1 MRGLFVPQFSAFK
14 KNNDVDFAATKAHGE
29 YLISQGVSG
38 LVPFGTFGEGSS
50 LSLKERIKVTEDL
63 ASIIGEKALIPCI
76 ISNSLGDVWEYL
88 AFVSDLP
95 VQAVMVIPPSYFRP
109 IDNESL
115 ITFYKAVAEKS
126 KHPIVA
132 YNIPSTSL
140 KIDTEVATQIP
151 IWGVKD
157 SSGNFESAL
166 DFIAHD
172 VNILLGSDNL
182 LAKGIAAGAK
192 GGICGLAN
200 FFPVQMVKIYELASS
215 GIVENIAEAQSIV
228 DKIYKA
234 VDSIVKPGFTGVQS
248 IGALKNASPRFMPVN
263 VGDMRSPLP
272 TYRSPETEISAMVE
286 HAKAVYAIS

>member
-1 MRGLFVPQFSAFK
+1 MQGLFVPQFSAFK
-14 KNNDVDFAATKAHGE
+14 KNNEVDFAATKAHGE

-50 LSLKERIKVTEDL
+50 LSHRERMRVTEDL
-63 ASIIGEKALIPCI
+63 ASIIADRALIPCI
-76 ISNSLGDVWEYL
+76 ISNSLGDIWEYL
-88 AFVSDLP
+88 AFVADLP

-140 KIDTEVATQIP
+140 KIDVEVATQIP

-157 SSGNFESAL
+157 SSGNFDSAL
-166 DFIAHD
+166 DFIKHGI
-172 VNILLGSDNL
+172 NILLGSDNL

-200 FFPVQMVKIYELASS
+200 FFPAQMVKIYQLASS
-215 GIVENIAEAQSIV
+215 GHAENIVAAQDIV

-234 VDSIVKPGFTGVQS
+234 VDSIVKPGFNGVQS
-248 IGALKNASPRFMPVN
+248 IGALKNASRHFIPVN

-272 TYRSPETEISAMVE
+272 TYRSSEAEISAMIE
-286 HAKAVYAIS
+286 HAKAVYAI

>member
-1 MRGLFVPQFSAFK
+1 MQGLFVPQFSAFK
-14 KNNDVDFAATKAHGE
+14 KNNDVDFAATKEHGE
-29 YLISQGVSG
+29 YLLSQGVSG

-50 LSLKERIKVTEDL
+50 LSLKERIRV
-63 ASIIGEKALIPCI
+63 IPCI
-76 ISNSLGDVWEYL
+76 ISNSLGDIWEYL
-88 AFVSDLP
+88 AFVADLP

-115 ITFYKAVAEKS
+115 INFYKAVAEKS

-140 KIDTEVATQIP
+140 KIDVEVATQIP

-157 SSGNFESAL
+157 SSGNFDSAL
-166 DFIAHD
+166 DFLKHGL
-172 VNILLGSDNL
+172 NILLGSDNL
-182 LAKGIAAGAK
+182 LAKGIAAGAR

-200 FFPVQMVKIYELASS
+200 FFPVQMVKIYQLASS
-215 GIVENIAEAQSIV
+215 GVPENITEAQSIV

-234 VDSIVKPGFTGVQS
+234 VDAIVKPGFTGVAS
-248 IGALKNASPRFMPVN
+248 IGALKNASRHFIPVN

-272 TYRSPETEISAMVE
+272 TYRSTDAEISEMIE